1 MLFSLATLFGRLFP
15 YCHHDGLPSADFMHM
30 IELMEL
36 NKKTEQLDQRVKA
49 LEETNSRDQSYHLD
63 REYLSDLTEM
73 RKRFDARQHATE
85 VVLVHLYRRNI
96 ETESRL
102 NTVSERNAAFEQQLK
117 ELLQDIEGLEER
129 RRERSS
135 IPQETP
141 SLSPNPEVE
150 GPSTDSTESD
160 SNENNDEVDE
170 MQSVRFTPL
179 PTRLTSKALDSLESS
194 YLDANKSMIEQWT
207 EAIRKDEELRR
218 SSSRS
223 AWDGVEDIEVATP
236 YDNRPSYWSRYNY

>member
-1 MLFSLATLFGRLFP
+1 
-15 YCHHDGLPSADFMHM
+15 M

-117 ELLQDIEGLEER
+117 KLLQDIEGLEGR

-135 IPQETP
+135 IPHETP
-141 SLSPNPEVE
+141 SLSPNPEAE
-150 GPSTDSTESD
+150 GPSTDSTESE

-170 MQSVRFTPL
+170 MQS
-179 PTRLTSKALDSLESS
+179 
-194 YLDANKSMIEQWT
+194 
-207 EAIRKDEELRR
+207 
-218 SSSRS
+218 
-223 AWDGVEDIEVATP
+223 
-236 YDNRPSYWSRYNY
+236 